1 MPARQQFTLA
11 RSSAGAVRLCCV
23 SDLVGVFF
31 YGMDTW
37 TAAGDQV
44 GDISD

>member
-1 MPARQQFTLA
+1 MPVREQFTPA
-11 RSSAGAVRLCCV
+11 GSSAGAVRLWCV